1 MNDHGQVRNFISKKL
16 SHLKDSISHM
26 IYPHQCLICD
36 VELELN
42 SPTIC
47 SFCSEDL
54 MYTQFEKFT
63 EPTSLDKLFW
73 GRVSLEAT
81 FSLLFFEKG
90 KSTQKI
96 LHALKYKSNPQVGIE
111 FGKLI
116 GRTLKSHKQFKD
128 LDLLIPV
135 PLHPK
140 KEFSRGYNQSEKLAD
155 GLSVILNIPVDNS
168 FLKKQKHTGS
178 QTRRGRFGR
187 WDNVVNN
194 FRIKKQENLP
204 KHVAIV
210 DDVITTGATLEA
222 IIRSIKEIY
231 PDIRIS
237 IISLALTK

>member
-1 MNDHGQVRNFISKKL
+1 MNERGQRRKFNFKKL
-16 SHLKDSISHM
+16 SYLMDTISHM
-26 IYPHQCLICD
+26 IYPNQCIICD
-36 VELELN
+36 EELVKDN
-42 SPTIC
+42 SSIC
-47 SFCSEDL
+47 NFCTESL
-54 MYTQFEKFT
+54 QYTQFEKFT

-73 GRVSLEAT
+73 GRVQLEKS

-96 LHALKYKSNPQVGIE
+96 LHALKYKSNPIVGVE

-116 GRTLKSHKQFKD
+116 GKTLKGNNAFKD

-140 KEFSRGYNQSEKLAD
+140 KEFTRGYNQSEKLAD
-155 GLSVILNIPVDNS
+155 GISLILNIHVDTT
-168 FLKKQKHTGS
+168 FLKKHKHTGS

-194 FRIKKQENLP
+194 FGIKRQNTEP
-204 KHVAIV
+204 KHIAII

-222 IIRSIKEIY
+222 IIQSVKEIY
-231 PDIRIS
+231 PDIRVS